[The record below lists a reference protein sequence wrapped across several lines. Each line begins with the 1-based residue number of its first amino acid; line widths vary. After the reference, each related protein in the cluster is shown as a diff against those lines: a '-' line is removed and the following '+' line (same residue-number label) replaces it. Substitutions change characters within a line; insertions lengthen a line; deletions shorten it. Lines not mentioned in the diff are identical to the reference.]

1 MDGPKIR
8 RLYYSAGEIAKIA
21 DVSPR
26 VLRTWER
33 KFPSFKPSKSK
44 TGRRL
49 FRPEDLDLILLIK
62 KFKEYGYT
70 DKKINDL
77 LLGTSHEKTKL
88 GKVLQHKIDSEKR
101 SLIFEIKES
110 LEDILNLLEE
120 TEPGRSNSGF

>member
-1 MDGPKIR
+1 M
-8 RLYYSAGEIAKIA
+8 
-21 DVSPR
+21 
-26 VLRTWER
+26 
-33 KFPSFKPSKSK
+33 
-44 TGRRL
+44 
-49 FRPEDLDLILLIK
+49 DLILLIK

-77 LLGTSHEKTKL
+77 LQGASHEKTNL

-120 TEPGRSNSGF
+120 TEPGRSNSEF